1 MSYSLP
7 LSCGY
12 TGARNRSQFITPQ
25 SGMCSFCTEECAG
38 TCEIAMAAVLG
49 IQTVYPTTTGNN
61 QIAGEKDYPL
71 DWSCFN
77 INGRVFGAEGTS
89 ADYDHAEIFNVGL
102 ETCYGRKNKVKMAL
116 PIVLPALIKLN
127 WKDYFGGAAMA
138 GVSCMVGEDAKS
150 KDPNLVRENGK
161 ITEFPFLGEIIESFN
176 KYYRGYGQIFV
187 QSNVEDDM
195 QGVPEMTLKYG
206 GKAIEF
212 KFGQSAKGTQPVNR
226 LKDIEQARA
235 RKAAGN
241 LVKPDPDDPAVIKA
255 WEEGVCPNF
264 YQYGRL
270 PHWTTEYLSKRIEGL
285 RQMGAENFSF
295 KMTGFDA
302 EDIEK
307 VLRMASE
314 CGVDLITFDGAGGGS
329 GYSPCHM
336 MNEWGLPAV
345 MLEEKVVR
353 IAEKLKAEGLELPAI
368 VMTGGFAT
376 EDQVFKS
383 LAMGSGDIA
392 AVGLCRAA
400 MAAAMT
406 GKSVG
411 DAVKAGKTPAL
422 FAKYGDTVEDVF
434 ADLADL
440 RAIYGKEANDFST
453 GAVGVFSYLRKIG
466 FGLQHFAALNRKF
479 DIGLLNTRDL
489 IPLTK
494 EAAEAVN
501 ACR

>member
-7 LSCGY
+7 LSSGF
-12 TGARNRSQFITPQ
+12 TGARNRSQFLTPM

-49 IQTVYPTTTGNN
+49 MQTVYPMTTGSN

-77 INGRVFGAEGTS
+77 INGRVFGAQGTG
-89 ADYDHAEIFNVGL
+89 ANFEDAEIYNVKL
-102 ETCYGRKNKVKMAL
+102 ETSYGKDHPVKMTL

-150 KDPNLVRENGK
+150 KDPKLVRENGR

-176 KYYRGYGQIFV
+176 RYYRGYGQIVV
-187 QSNVEDDM
+187 QSNTEDDM

-226 LKDIEQARA
+226 LSGIEQARS
-235 RKAAGN
+235 RKQAGN

-264 YQYGRL
+264 YQYSRL
-270 PHWTTEYLSKRIEGL
+270 PQWTEEYLVKRIAEL
-285 RQMGAENFSF
+285 KQMGAENISF
-295 KMTGFDA
+295 KMAGFDPA
-302 EDIEK
+302 DIEK
-307 VLRMASE
+307 VMRMAVA

-336 MNEWGLPAV
+336 MNEWGFPAV
-345 MLEEKVVR
+345 MLEAHVVK
-353 IAEKLKAEGLELPAI
+353 IAEKLRAEGLELPAL
-368 VMTGGFAT
+368 VMTGGYAT

-383 LAMGSGDIA
+383 LAMGSGNIA
-392 AVGLCRAA
+392 AVGLCRAG

-406 GKSVG
+406 GKAVG
-411 DAVKAGKTPAL
+411 DAIKAGKTPAL
-422 FAKYGDTVEDVF
+422 FAKYGNTVEEVF
-434 ADLADL
+434 GDLADL
-440 RAIYGKEANDFST
+440 RAIYGKEANGFST
-453 GAVGVFSYLRKIG
+453 GAIGVFSYLNKIG

-479 DIGLLNTRDL
+479 DIRLLGREDL
-489 IPLTK
+489 IPLTADARDILK
-494 EAAEAVN
+494 
-501 ACR
+501 

>member
-7 LSCGY
+7 LSSGY
-12 TGARNRSQFITPQ
+12 TGARNRSQFITPA

-38 TCEIAMAAVLG
+38 TCEIALASVLG
-49 IQTVYPTTTGNN
+49 AQTVYPTTTGNN
-61 QIAGEKDYPL
+61 QIAGEKEYPL

-77 INGRVFGAEGTS
+77 INGRVFGAKGTGAS
-89 ADYDHAEIFNVGL
+89 YEEAEIYNVKL
-102 ETCYGRKNKVKMAL
+102 ETSYGRDHKVKLAL
-116 PIVLPALIKLN
+116 PLVLPALIKLN

-150 KDPNLVRENGK
+150 KDPQLKRENGK

-176 KYYRGYGQIFV
+176 KYYRGYGQIVV

-212 KFGQSAKGTQPVNR
+212 KFGQSAKGTQPANR
-226 LKDIEQARA
+226 LTGFEQARA
-235 RKAAGN
+235 RKAIGS
-241 LVKPDPDDPAVIKA
+241 LVYPDPDDPVVAKA
-255 WEEGVCPNF
+255 CEEGRGPNF

-270 PHWTTEYLSKRIEGL
+270 PQWSEEYLVKRIEGL
-285 RQMGAENFSF
+285 RQLGAENFSF
-295 KMTGFDA
+295 KMTGFDP

-307 VLRMASE
+307 VMRIAAAA
-314 CGVDLITFDGAGGGS
+314 GVDLITFDGAGGGS

-345 MLEEKVVR
+345 LLEEKVLG
-353 IAEKLKAEGLELPAI
+353 IAKKLKAEGLRLPAL
-368 VMTGGFAT
+368 VMTGGYAT

-383 LAMGSGDIA
+383 LAMGGGDIT
-392 AVGLCRAA
+392 AVGLCRAG

-406 GKSVG
+406 GKAVG
-411 DAVKAGKTPAL
+411 EAIKAGKTPAL
-422 FAKYGDTVEDVF
+422 FAKYGSTVEEVF
-434 ADLADL
+434 GDLADL
-440 RAIYGKEANDFST
+440 RFIYGKEADSFST
-453 GAVGVFSYLRKIG
+453 GAIGVFSYLRKIG

-479 DIGLLNTRDL
+479 DIRLLGKEDL
-489 IPLTK
+489 IPLTDQ
-494 EAAEAVN
+494 AERVL
-501 ACR
+501 RP